1 MLKREE
7 IFWFYSTAMVIQ
19 GMEKKSPLQILFIK
33 KYNEV

>member
-19 GMEKKSPLQILFIK
+19 GMEKNLLY
-33 KYNEV
+33 KYYL

>member
-19 GMEKKSPLQILFIK
+19 GMEKISFINTIYK
-33 KYNEV
+33 EIQ